1 METEILTNDLNKAA
15 GIIKNGGLVA
25 VPTETVYGLA
35 GNGLDKNAV
44 DKIYEVKGRPR
55 IKPLSLMV
63 PGEESIKNYCNDIP
77 EAAYNLAGEFWPGPL
92 TIVLNAKTDLIP
104 DIVLAG
110 GNTVGLRCP
119 DSSKTLELLKLA
131 GVPFAAPSANPS
143 DSKSPV
149 SAEDVLSYFSGKID
163 AVIDG
168 GECRE
173 GFESTIIDLSKTP
186 YRILRQGALGED
198 EITKALVRGIK
209 KIGITGGSGTGKTT
223 ALFALEELGAYTLDC
238 DELYHDM
245 LRSDKDLI
253 SEILDSFSEAS
264 DNGAVNRKKLAS
276 IVFSDRNLLLK
287 LNEITHKH
295 VMAEIDNRLK
305 AAALNGYTLAGID
318 AVELF
323 GSGASA
329 LCDLTVGV
337 LAEKKV
343 RLKRIIERDGIYY
356 QDALA
361 RINAQKDDSY
371 FKEHCDYVV
380 YNNDDMDSFHKNCI
394 IFFKEII

>member
-77 EAAYNLAGEFWPGPL
+77 EAAYTLAGEFWPGPL
-92 TIVLNAKTDLIP
+92 TIVLNAKTDLIS

-119 DSSKTLELLKLA
+119 DSTKTLELLKLA

-149 SAEDVLSYFSGKID
+149 TAEDVLSYFSGKID

-186 YRILRQGALGED
+186 YRILR
-198 EITKALVRGIK
+198 
-209 KIGITGGSGTGKTT
+209 
-223 ALFALEELGAYTLDC
+223 
-238 DELYHDM
+238 
-245 LRSDKDLI
+245 
-253 SEILDSFSEAS
+253 
-264 DNGAVNRKKLAS
+264 
-276 IVFSDRNLLLK
+276 
-287 LNEITHKH
+287 
-295 VMAEIDNRLK
+295 
-305 AAALNGYTLAGID
+305 
-318 AVELF
+318 
-323 GSGASA
+323 
-329 LCDLTVGV
+329 
-337 LAEKKV
+337 
-343 RLKRIIERDGIYY
+343 
-356 QDALA
+356 
-361 RINAQKDDSY
+361 
-371 FKEHCDYVV
+371 
-380 YNNDDMDSFHKNCI
+380 
-394 IFFKEII
+394 

>member
-63 PGEESIKNYCNDIP
+63 PGKESIKNYCNDIP
-77 EAAYNLAGEFWPGPL
+77 EAAYTLAGEFWPGPL

-119 DSSKTLELLKLA
+119 DSTKT
-131 GVPFAAPSANPS
+131 VT
-143 DSKSPV
+143 
-149 SAEDVLSYFSGKID
+149 AEDVLSYFSGKID

-168 GECRE
+168 GRCRE

-253 SEILDSFSEAS
+253 SEILNTFPETS

>member
-77 EAAYNLAGEFWPGPL
+77 EAAYTLAGEFWPGPL

-104 DIVLAG
+104 EIVLAG
-110 GNTVGLRCP
+110 GSTVGLRCP

-143 DSKSPV
+143 DRKSPV
-149 SAEDVLSYFSGKID
+149 TAENVLSYFSGKID

-168 GECRE
+168 GRCRE

-186 YRILRQGALGED
+186 YRILRHGALGED
-198 EITKALVRGIK
+198 EITEALVRGIK
-209 KIGITGGSGTGKTT
+209 KIGITGGIGSGKSYVCRHLQACGYEV
-223 ALFALEELGAYTLDC
+223 FDC
-238 DELYHDM
+238 D
-245 LRSDKDLI
+245 S
-253 SEILDSFSEAS
+253 
-264 DNGAVNRKKLAS
+264 
-276 IVFSDRNLLLK
+276 
-287 LNEITHKH
+287 
-295 VMAEIDNRLK
+295 
-305 AAALNGYTLAGID
+305 
-318 AVELF
+318 
-323 GSGASA
+323 SA
-329 LCDLTVGV
+329 KYL
-337 LAEKKV
+337 
-343 RLKRIIERDGIYY
+343 
-356 QDALA
+356 
-361 RINAQKDDSY
+361 
-371 FKEHCDYVV
+371 
-380 YNNDDMDSFHKNCI
+380 M
-394 IFFKEII
+394 